1 MTHTI
6 RIKKYPNRR
15 LYDTGKS
22 AYVTLQ
28 DVADSVKKGHRIE
41 VVDVKTGEDVTAFIL
56 TQIIMNKAKEADS
69 LLPVSLLHL
78 VIQYGENILHDF
90 FDRHLEKT
98 MANYLEYRKAMD
110 DQIHAYLEMG
120 MDFSNLAEKTLKEF
134 DPLGFFPRPWETM
147 TIRNN
152 VKRFF

>member
-1 MTHTI
+1 VTHTI

-22 AYVTLQ
+22 VYITLQ
-28 DVADSVKKGHRIE
+28 DVSESIKKGHRIE
-41 VVDVKTGEDVTAFIL
+41 VVDVKTGEDVTAFVL

-90 FDRHLEKT
+90 FDSHLEKT
-98 MANYLEYRKAMD
+98 MKNYLEYRKAMD
-110 DQIHAYLEMG
+110 DQVHAYLEMG
-120 MDFSNLAEKTLKEF
+120 MDFSNLAEKTLKEL
-134 DPLGFFPRPWETM
+134 DPM
-147 TIRNN
+147 
-152 VKRFF
+152 RFFSAALGNNDDKK